1 MAPTRLYALALLA
14 LLAATLHAGAAPP
27 DDDAYA
33 EARGIVS
40 GLQRIVAPTGVQETH
55 TVSIGGIDQ
64 VLTVRGM
71 DRANPILLYLHGGPA
86 APMMPASWTFQKALG
101 RLFHRRAVGSA
112 RRGPD
117 VPRQ

>member
-1 MAPTRLYALALLA
+1 MSLVRLCALALLV
-14 LLAATLHAGAAPP
+14 LPWTAGAVPP
-27 DDDAYA
+27 DDDPYA
-33 EARGIVS
+33 ESRAIIGE
-40 GLQRIVAPTGVQETH
+40 LQRVVAPSGVQDTH
-55 TVSIGGIDQ
+55 TVPIGGIDQ
-64 VLTVRGM
+64 VITVRGM
-71 DRANPILLYLHGGPA
+71 DRGNPILLYLHGGPA